1 MKGALAVMP
10 SVGTDAVVQE
20 IKINASPE
28 TVFAFLVDPVKLRR
42 WMSIGGQW
50 QPVAGLPYRLE
61 MTKEDIAVGNFV
73 EVDPPRRLVLTWGWD
88 GEDAITKPGSSTV
101 EFTLQP
107 DGSGTLLRFVHRDLP
122 TPESVRQHNE
132 GWEYF
137 LGRLQIAAA
146 GGDPGP
152 DKFQA

>member
-1 MKGALAVMP
+1 MP

-20 IKINASPE
+20 IKINATPE

-50 QPVAGLPYRLE
+50 QAVAGTPYRLE
-61 MTKEDIAVGNFV
+61 MSKEDVAVGTFV

-101 EFTLQP
+101 EFILQP
-107 DGSGTLLRFVHRDLP
+107 EGAGTLLRFTHRDLP
-122 TPESVRQHNE
+122 TPETVRQHRE

-137 LGRLQIAAA
+137 LGRLQIAAT

-152 DKFQA
+152 DKFQS

>member
-1 MKGALAVMP
+1 MP

-28 TVFAFLVDPVKLRR
+28 TVFAYLTDPVKLRR

-50 QPVAGLPYRLE
+50 RPAAGQSYRLE
-61 MTKEDIAVGNFV
+61 VTKEDIASGSFV
-73 EVDPPRRLVLTWGWD
+73 EVDPPRRLVLTWGWE
-88 GEDAITKPGSSTV
+88 GEDSVTKPGSSTV
-101 EFTLQP
+101 EFNLQP
-107 DGSGTLLRFVHRDLP
+107 DGAGTLLRFVHRDLP
-122 TPESVRQHNE
+122 TADTVRKHSE

-137 LGRLQIAAA
+137 LGRLQIAAS

-152 DKFQA
+152 DKMQD